1 MKSIELF
8 KKQINNPTLVFPQ
21 IISDS
26 KIMKQFDRAL
36 VNRSPYVI
44 SILYKQYAN
53 DESIKLVEER
63 INSGIKEVRNL
74 SQDNKD
80 LIKNIV
86 EAYKQTNSKY
96 VIFNS
101 IGNLM
106 FIADVIDHLKKDEE
120 TPEVIRVTCLL
131 WLYQNIFELTISHLS
146 EIFYIIAKY
155 NRDSQ
160 FINLFSDALHKEEH
174 LMTGQLLSFAKKTE
188 YRLTFDG
195 KDTLLHNNELRN
207 RLAHANCFYDS
218 VRKEIILSSDR
229 NLTIGNFKTEFSIVK
244 DFLFELIFR
253 LNNEKD
259 IEFTKEM
266 ISMARTYFKLSRNS
280 QAVKFFKT
288 EMKL

>member
-86 EAYKQTNSKY
+86 EAYKQTN
-96 VIFNS
+96 
-101 IGNLM
+101 
-106 FIADVIDHLKKDEE
+106 
-120 TPEVIRVTCLL
+120 
-131 WLYQNIFELTISHLS
+131 
-146 EIFYIIAKY
+146 
-155 NRDSQ
+155 
-160 FINLFSDALHKEEH
+160 
-174 LMTGQLLSFAKKTE
+174 
-188 YRLTFDG
+188 
-195 KDTLLHNNELRN
+195 
-207 RLAHANCFYDS
+207 
-218 VRKEIILSSDR
+218 
-229 NLTIGNFKTEFSIVK
+229 
-244 DFLFELIFR
+244 
-253 LNNEKD
+253 
-259 IEFTKEM
+259 
-266 ISMARTYFKLSRNS
+266 
-280 QAVKFFKT
+280 
-288 EMKL
+288 